1 MLLLSQPS
9 NQSHARKDSKF
20 VTFVV
25 QQQRGQEAETQPH
38 QRVGAEDPRLSG
50 TWAQGSL
57 PRSVAGAALAALGL
71 ARTCLVTHQVT
82 GPGALTVSF
91 HAKATCPCPH
101 LQLS

>member
-38 QRVGAEDPRLSG
+38 QRVGAGRPAALRHLGTGQPAQERGWRGAGGTRAGTDMPGYSSG
-50 TWAQGSL
+50 HRSRSTHSFL
-57 PRSVAGAALAALGL
+57 PR
-71 ARTCLVTHQVT
+71 
-82 GPGALTVSF
+82 
-91 HAKATCPCPH
+91 
-101 LQLS
+101 